1 MNPKSRIVRTMNRLS
16 SKLIFFLR
24 FSQIFEDYARSQHGK
39 NFELTQALIGGQD
52 KLKSHAYQ
60 MDLTLKQET
69 VLIWQKSLNYVFKF
83 IKLSPVKVL
92 ERKLSF

>member
-16 SKLIFFLR
+16 SKFIFFLR

-52 KLKSHAYQ
+52 KLKFHAYQ

-69 VLIWQKSLNYVFKF
+69 DLFGK
-83 IKLSPVKVL
+83 KV
-92 ERKLSF
+92 